1 MTPEF
6 NLIQQYFTRN
16 STQAILGVG
25 DDAAILP
32 VTQGMQ
38 LVTAVDTMV
47 VNRHFLSDADA
58 YGVGWKSL
66 AVNLS
71 DLAAMG
77 ATPRWALLA
86 LTLPEINDGWL
97 RGFSEGF
104 YACASNFG
112 VELVGGDTTK
122 GALTISVTVMG
133 EIAPQ
138 QALRRDAAKIGDD
151 IWVSGWLGEAAL
163 GLRAIQKEI
172 TLPAEALKICRAALD
187 RPIPRVELGLRLRN
201 LAHAAI
207 DISDGLLADLGH
219 ILERS
224 VVGAEILIDH
234 VPAHPVLQHFLLGDP
249 LGMQCLLTGGD
260 DYELCFTALP
270 ENAGQIQMIGELLD
284 LKLSRIG
291 KITASGELLLLDAQN
306 QVINFQHLG
315 YDHFA

>member
-6 NLIQQYFTRN
+6 NLIQQYFTRD

-32 VTQGMQ
+32 VTPGMQ

-86 LTLPEINDGWL
+86 LTLPEKNDDWL
-97 RGFSEGF
+97 QGFSEGF

-112 VELVGGDTTK
+112 VELIGGDTTK
-122 GALTISVTVMG
+122 GPLTISVTVMG
-133 EIAPQ
+133 EIPPQ

-163 GLRAIQKEI
+163 GLRAIQNEI
-172 TLPAEALKICRAALD
+172 TLPVEALQICRAALD
-187 RPIPRVELGLRLRN
+187 RPLPRVELGLRLRN

-249 LGMQCLLTGGD
+249 LGLQCLLTGGD

-270 ENAGQIQMIGELLD
+270 ENAGQIQMIGELLG

-306 QVINFQHLG
+306 QVIHFQHHG